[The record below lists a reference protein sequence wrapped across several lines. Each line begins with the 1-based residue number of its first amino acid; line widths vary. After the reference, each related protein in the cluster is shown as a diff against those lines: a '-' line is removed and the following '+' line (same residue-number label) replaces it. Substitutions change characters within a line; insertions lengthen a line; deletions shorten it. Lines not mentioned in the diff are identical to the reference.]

1 MKNPKIKQLGEKS
14 MTGFMLL
21 GLTLDYIESINNQE
35 PVIVLNSLDRVV
47 SIESDRF
54 IEMLFE

>member
-21 GLTLDYIESINNQE
+21 GLTLDYIESINN
-35 PVIVLNSLDRVV
+35 
-47 SIESDRF
+47 
-54 IEMLFE
+54 